1 MEPVGLGTGL
11 AQEGRRP
18 GVYRVGD
25 EKRFAALA
33 SAPEGGAETMAE
45 TDEFP
50 RSVEESLK

>member
-33 SAPEGGAETMAE
+33 SAPEGGAET
-45 TDEFP
+45 DEFP